1 MTESANSIDF
11 PQVLQRSY
19 DVSNECLKVSQVAGI
34 LVPENYDS
42 IELSYITSGNGTGEI
57 GTVVYK
63 LDGTTVATLSLT
75 YDASDRLSTVT
86 KS

>member
-1 MTESANSIDF
+1 MTESNSTLDF
-11 PQVLQRSY
+11 PQVLKKSF

-42 IELSYITSGNGTGEI
+42 ITLTYITSGNGTGEI